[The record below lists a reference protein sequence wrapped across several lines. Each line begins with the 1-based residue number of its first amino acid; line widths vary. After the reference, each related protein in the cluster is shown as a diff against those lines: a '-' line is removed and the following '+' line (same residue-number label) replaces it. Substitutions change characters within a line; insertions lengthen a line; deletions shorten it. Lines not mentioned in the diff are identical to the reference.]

1 MKIHSK
7 MLKNLSWTGSPIRAL
22 PVETPKISFNK
33 PVKNKEKIK
42 EWKSIWVQ
50 SDQITLLHL
59 WKEEE
64 TNQ

>member
-1 MKIHSK
+1 M
-7 MLKNLSWTGSPIRAL
+7 
-22 PVETPKISFNK
+22 SFNK